1 MTSLMLTKT
10 NTDVLE
16 ERKRPPRALQCR
28 GEARWRPLASQRI
41 SYQAVSR
48 NAEGS
53 GTILPFVIL
62 WWNIRIRN
70 FGSTQKVN
78 PFQRATSLSMPTI
91 FGRHPYTRS

>member
-53 GTILPFVIL
+53 GTI
-62 WWNIRIRN
+62 
-70 FGSTQKVN
+70 
-78 PFQRATSLSMPTI
+78 
-91 FGRHPYTRS
+91 FGRPLGLGLCHRKSVRL